1 MFDILLHP
9 DYFNAVRTGAKRTTV
24 RRGHLTNFGP
34 ARLVNSENSNFVIE
48 IDIHRTVL
56 TTLEQLTDTEARA
69 DGFLSLGQLLSAMQK
84 HYPDIQI
91 TEPVTIYHFVRTDR
105 AGG

>member
-1 MFDILLHP
+1 MLKLFLHP
-9 DYFNAVRTGAKRTTV
+9 DYFNAVRTGAKRTTI
-24 RRGHLTNFGP
+24 RLGHRTSFGP
-34 ARLVNSENSNFVIE
+34 TQLINVDNPKMVVE
-48 IDIHRTVL
+48 INIHRTVL

-91 TEPVTIYHFVRTDR
+91 EEPVTIYHFTRTDR